1 MERVTNS
8 VFEIISYHV
17 VDDIMVLSSDQ
28 KGQSVISND
37 DVHFDDI
44 STNFNSFSGANQTV
58 TSHNN
63 PHTWISQMENYQ
75 ETTKY
80 MYVDRMQ

>member
-37 DVHFDDI
+37 DIHFDDISTNFNDI
-44 STNFNSFSGANQTV
+44 STNFNSFSGATQTV

-63 PHTWISQMENYQ
+63 PHT
-75 ETTKY
+75 
-80 MYVDRMQ
+80 